1 MATDIFTEALSEEV
15 LDLVA
20 DMDASV
26 VEVLDGELIDPE
38 DCLTVEFTPEQAR
51 DLAGYLAHVALTFN
65 VLSEAAAQFIELV
78 GEWDKEISG
87 E

>member
-20 DMDASV
+20 DMDASM
-26 VEVLDGELIDPE
+26 VEILDGELVDPA

-51 DLAGYLAHVALTFN
+51 DLAGYLAHVALQFN
-65 VLSEAAAQFIELV
+65 ILSDAAAQFIELV
-78 GEWDKEISG
+78 GEWDQEVSG

>member
-1 MATDIFTEALSEEV
+1 MATDVFTEALSEEV

-26 VEVLDGELIDPE
+26 VEVGELVNPE

-65 VLSEAAAQFIELV
+65 ILSETAAQFIELV
-78 GEWDKEISG
+78 GEWDKEARS

>member
-1 MATDIFTEALSEEV
+1 MATDMFTEALSEEV

-20 DMDASV
+20 DMDTSV
-26 VEVLDGELIDPE
+26 LEVLDEELVDAE

-51 DLAGYLAHVALTFN
+51 DLAGYMAHVALTFN
-65 VLSEAAAQFIELV
+65 VMSETAAQFIELV
-78 GEWDKEISG
+78 GEWDKEVRS